1 MCVLQRSAWPP
12 FPTSLKKEEKS
23 GKKGTYPF
31 LGGSFLSNERARGS
45 VAAIKNRSSR
55 KISPK
60 FLYLLFCLFWGVGVG
75 EKCLLD
81 IPTPLSTSPILL
93 FFLFSFFVVNVWQT
107 AGWWHIWFSKKRGSY
122 FAYDPFFPFR
132 ALKKLRNTTSLPW
145 KKMPRLEAEQPIYN
159 QVLTKRCMEESQSWK
174 ATRGMKWGDDP
185 RFPIF
190 SLFRLISVLPPP
202 PPLLPFS
209 KPQFSPFHLSSL
221 STIFTHGTSG
231 AATARY
237 S

>member
-1 MCVLQRSAWPP
+1 MEISLEHTDFLDQTYFLPYVSSCVCFTALGVTA
-12 FPTSLKKEEKS
+12 FPNFPQKRRKIG
-23 GKKGTYPF
+23 GKRKISF

-132 ALKKLRNTTSLPW
+132 ALKKLRNTTSLP
-145 KKMPRLEAEQPIYN
+145 
-159 QVLTKRCMEESQSWK
+159 
-174 ATRGMKWGDDP
+174 
-185 RFPIF
+185 
-190 SLFRLISVLPPP
+190 
-202 PPLLPFS
+202 
-209 KPQFSPFHLSSL
+209 
-221 STIFTHGTSG
+221 
-231 AATARY
+231 
-237 S
+237 